1 MDFWWI
7 RRPCRESATLPGGMG
22 KRTDVLIMTYDA
34 EAKNYVFFQVNN
46 FGVSWTCRGTVSGD
60 TWTWNGEATRNGK
73 TILLR
78 FTMKWTSK
86 DSFDFKKEVGP
97 NADSMQVMMDG
108 KETRYGSVIVRG
120 TGGTFETFGRI
131 ARPNEFRRQVQQQ
144 IGSSEAR

>member
-1 MDFWWI
+1 
-7 RRPCRESATLPGGMG
+7 
-22 KRTDVLIMTYDA
+22 MTYDA

-97 NADSMQVMMDG
+97 NADSMRAGPGWPVVP
-108 KETRYGSVIVRG
+108 ESSH
-120 TGGTFETFGRI
+120 
-131 ARPNEFRRQVQQQ
+131 RP
-144 IGSSEAR
+144 IGCLS